1 LGLPGKQFLCLPGF
15 LKPIKDYCT
24 TSLFVINMKI
34 NRSISYIHCIIFFA
48 FLSNSVDA
56 KPTNASVKIDTVYI
70 NEITTAPAIDGIGN
84 DECWKK
90 GEWYG
95 MNHVWINYGEEI
107 DSSDHYGRFKVV
119 WSKKENL
126 LYFLVETIDDVPVGG
141 YIPGETA
148 SIYNYDIQEVFLDE
162 NRSKG
167 PNNVTNHNTGKNI
180 ENAFAYH
187 IYADFPKKD
196 EVNKTPV
203 VEDIPGPRND
213 HLPEFAIRGSGT
225 FYTREFSLKVYDS
238 TFDSDDPE
246 FSRVQL
252 EEGKIMGLSLAY
264 CDNDENDGQRDNF
277 FGSVWVPAD
286 KYNNH
291 WLEADDFGPAKLIS
305 DFIPDKVS
313 QTRNFHSSKI
323 YPNPSSDYL
332 MMNIKNRFRKI
343 SVVDILGKTVF
354 CKTEIVYNKIAI
366 NISNLKNGLYF
377 IQTTDI
383 AGNKQNEKFVKN

>member
-1 LGLPGKQFLCLPGF
+1 M
-15 LKPIKDYCT
+15 
-24 TSLFVINMKI
+24 TSLIDKIMRHLKISSFIQFVVFCNL
-34 NRSISYIHCIIFFA
+34 
-48 FLSNSVDA
+48 LSNYVNAEPA
-56 KPTNASVKIDTVYI
+56 KVSAKIDTIFI
-70 NEITTAPAIDGIGN
+70 NEISIAPVIDANGN
-84 DECWKK
+84 DECWKNC
-90 GEWYG
+90 EWYG
-95 MNHVWINYGEEI
+95 MNNVWINYGENI
-107 DSSDHYGRFKVV
+107 DSLDHYGRFKVV

-126 LYFLVETIDDVPVGG
+126 LYFLVETTDDVSVGG
-141 YIPGETA
+141 YKAGKTA
-148 SIYNYDIQEVFLDE
+148 DIYNFDIQEVFIDE

-167 PNNVTNHNTGKNI
+167 PNNVTNPNTGKNI

-187 IYADFPKKD
+187 IYVDFPKKD

-238 TFDSDDPE
+238 TFDSNDPE

-291 WLEADDFGPAKLIS
+291 WMEADDFGPAKLIS
-305 DFIPDKVS
+305 DLVPDKIS
-313 QTRNFHSSKI
+313 QTRYLPSSTI

-332 MMNIKNRFRKI
+332 FIDSKNSIMDFTI
-343 SVVDILGKTVF
+343 VDILGKPFLCETKIVND
-354 CKTEIVYNKIAI
+354 KTAI
-366 NISNLKNGLYF
+366 NISSLKNGLYF
-377 IQTTDI
+377 IQTTNI
-383 AGNKQNEKFVKN
+383 TGHKQNKKFIKK